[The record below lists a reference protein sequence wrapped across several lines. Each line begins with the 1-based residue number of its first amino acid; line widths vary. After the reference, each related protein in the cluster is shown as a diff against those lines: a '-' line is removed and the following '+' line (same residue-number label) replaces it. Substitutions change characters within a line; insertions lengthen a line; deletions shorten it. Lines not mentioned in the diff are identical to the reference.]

1 MAVSFFQ
8 EIIEQYSFHKRWIA
22 INVVSQLFLRW
33 TNIDIFTIFVSMSI
47 KTLIAK
53 RTLSLAFIEIFAFLF
68 VQIFPVII
76 EKFFFLFRRI
86 DPVLRRTNV
95 IRRLSA
101 FRTSSGKKKSKIRI
115 MKCFCILKKDFK
127 IEYSDAKINSVHSI
141 AL

>member
-8 EIIEQYSFHKRWIA
+8 EIIEQYSFHQRGIA

-101 FRTSSGKKKSKIRI
+101 FRTSSGKKSKIRI

-127 IEYSDAKINSVHSI
+127 IEYSDAKINSVDRI
-141 AL
+141 AI

>member
-8 EIIEQYSFHKRWIA
+8 EIIQQYSFHKRWIA

-33 TNIDIFTIFVSMSI
+33 ANIDIFTIFVSMSI

-86 DPVLRRTNV
+86 DPVLRRTDV

-101 FRTSSGKKKSKIRI
+101 FRTSS
-115 MKCFCILKKDFK
+115 
-127 IEYSDAKINSVHSI
+127 AKNIKNYYDNVY
-141 AL
+141 AFA

>member
-8 EIIEQYSFHKRWIA
+8 EIIEQYSFHQRGIA

-101 FRTSSGKKKSKIRI
+101 FRTSSEKKSKIRL

-127 IEYSDAKINSVHSI
+127 IEYSDAKINSVHRI